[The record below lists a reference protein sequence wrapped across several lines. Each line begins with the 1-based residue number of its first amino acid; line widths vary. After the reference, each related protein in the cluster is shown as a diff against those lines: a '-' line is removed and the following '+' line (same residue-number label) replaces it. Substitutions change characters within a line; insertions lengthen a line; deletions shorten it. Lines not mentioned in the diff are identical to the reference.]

1 MTIPTRIHHLFD
13 QSLAA
18 HADRPA
24 LRDWT
29 DETLTYAE
37 LDDRIAQTI
46 TQLQD
51 HGMRAGDRVVI
62 VSENSGSIPVLL
74 MATSRMDGVAV
85 PVNARM
91 TGPELDK
98 IVSHTDP
105 RLVIYLSDVSEPAMK
120 HALANDAQA
129 VVLGGASLHISPA
142 HECTPETVIEG
153 SDMTAV
159 ILYTTG
165 TTGMPK
171 GVMLSHGNLVFGGM
185 SSAKL
190 RRIVPTDL
198 IYGVLPMTH
207 VFGLT
212 SMLCAGIGK
221 AAQIWLVPRF
231 SAAAVLDALQSD
243 VTVLPAVPQMH
254 AAIMAEARNR
264 GLTRLDGPLRYVS
277 SGAAPLDPDWKR
289 RAEAFYGIALQNGY
303 GMTETTAGV
312 TITDNAI
319 GDPDPSAGLPLPQ
332 VQIKLDETIS
342 QEAGT
347 GEVLTRGPHVMRG
360 YFRNPEATAQVM
372 DDQGYMHT
380 GDLGRI
386 DAQGRLHIVGRCKE
400 LIIRGGFNVYPPE
413 VEAALNDHP
422 AVLQTAVIGRKR
434 EGGDEEVLAFCQLL
448 TEGGTTAEVL
458 AAHAAERL
466 SAYKRPTHILLVGPL
481 PAAATGKVLKH
492 KLLDHFADL
501 LIEEKA
507 G

>member
-1 MTIPTRIHHLFD
+1 MTTPTRIHHLLD
-13 QSLAA
+13 QSLAD

-24 LRDWT
+24 LRDAT
-29 DETLTYAE
+29 GDALSYAQLDGRIEQAISE
-37 LDDRIAQTI
+37 L
-46 TQLQD
+46 
-51 HGMRAGDRVVI
+51 RALGVRPGDRLVI
-62 VSENSGSIPVLL
+62 VSENSVSIPVLL
-74 MATSRMDGVAV
+74 MATSRMDAVSV

-91 TGPELDK
+91 TGPELAK
-98 IVSHTDP
+98 IVGHTDP
-105 RLVIYLSDVSEPAMK
+105 RLVIYLSDVSEPALA
-120 HALANDAQA
+120 HAMGAGA
-129 VVLGGASLHISPA
+129 VPTPIGGAALHVGA
-142 HECTPETVIEG
+142 TRDCMPEPVVADG
-153 SDMTAV
+153 DMTAV

-190 RRIVPTDL
+190 RRIVPMDL

-231 SAAAVLDALQSD
+231 SAAAVLDALQAG

-254 AAIMAEARNR
+254 AAIMAEAAAR
-264 GLTRLDGPLRYVS
+264 GMTRLTGPLRYVS

-319 GDPDPSAGLPLPQ
+319 GDPDPSAGHPLPG
-332 VQIKLDETIS
+332 VEIRLDEAVGR
-342 QEAGT
+342 EPGT
-347 GEVLTRGPHVMRG
+347 GEVLTRGPHVMLG
-360 YFRNPEATAQVM
+360 YFRNPEATAQVL
-372 DDQGYMHT
+372 DDQGFMHT
-380 GDLGRI
+380 GDLGRL
-386 DAQGRLHIVGRCKE
+386 DPQGRLHIVGRCKE

-434 EGGDEEVLAFCQLL
+434 DGGDEEVLAFCQLL
-448 TEGGTTAEVL
+448 QEGGTTAEAL

-492 KLLDHFADL
+492 KLMEHFADL
-501 LIEEKA
+501 LKS
-507 G
+507 GKVS